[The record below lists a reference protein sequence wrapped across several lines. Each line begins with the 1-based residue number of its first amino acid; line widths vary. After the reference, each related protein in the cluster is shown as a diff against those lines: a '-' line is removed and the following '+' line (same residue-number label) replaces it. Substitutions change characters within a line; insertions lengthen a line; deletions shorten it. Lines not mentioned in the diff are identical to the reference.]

1 MRGLRLPLAALLTL
15 TATPLPAQVAVGRTL
30 LAPLPAPGPAL
41 LSVSAA
47 RPGAVSPSALFT
59 PGLAPIL
66 PTVALPTPAPT
77 ASVVS
82 AAAAAPSG
90 LGVAAAVAPSAAP
103 APRAAALPLKAV
115 QAVSAAASES
125 AREAQVVPGAAM
137 RDSLRWSAAFDGS
150 AAKPRSDDGVLAAPS
165 AAKRPSLLRPAAA
178 ALAVPAG
185 LKFLAPALPYAG
197 GLGVLAGTWL
207 AIRGMNRLLGAAAKW
222 RGWDPATVVVARL
235 GGEVALWAAGGSV
248 ALRVMGSDWSTVFAS
263 LGIGGL
269 AVTLA
274 TKEFLGN
281 LMRGIILMVDSPIRI
296 GDRILVA
303 DKPMRVVDMTFRSIV
318 LEETPGEFTLMTYS
332 SLASQAFTVLE
343 RASADAPSLSENPAP
358 APRRGAAFWAVSA
371 AVLAGAAALGFWFPA
386 TQPYL
391 YASSILGATALLER
405 LAMRGL
411 RKLAERRGW
420 SATGSAVTR
429 LGSSLALYAAGVVG
443 ALAMAGVPWNV
454 LLGGATVIGVA
465 LSVAASDIVSNL
477 LQAVWLLLSRPFRV
491 GDRVAV
497 GKAEGRVVDMTLR
510 FVVLEAEPGA
520 EGAARQVFVPYSVVA
535 AGPLR
540 VFRDY
545 PTRRRP

>member
-1 MRGLRLPLAALLTL
+1 AA
-15 TATPLPAQVAVGRTL
+15 QAV
-30 LAPLPAPGPAL
+30 
-41 LSVSAA
+41 
-47 RPGAVSPSALFT
+47 
-59 PGLAPIL
+59 
-66 PTVALPTPAPT
+66 
-77 ASVVS
+77 
-82 AAAAAPSG
+82 AAAAAP
-90 LGVAAAVAPSAAP
+90 AA
-103 APRAAALPLKAV
+103 RAEALPIKAAGTV
-115 QAVSAAASES
+115 AAVSAAASAQSREERAAPAS
-125 AREAQVVPGAAM
+125 AA
-137 RDSLRWSAAFDGS
+137 RDSLRWSAAFDG
-150 AAKPRSDDGVLAAPS
+150 AAARPRSDDAVPAAPT
-165 AAKRPSLLRPAAA
+165 AARRPALLHPAAA

-248 ALRVMGSDWSTVFAS
+248 ALRVMGSDWTTVFAS

-296 GDRILVA
+296 GDRILVG
-303 DKPMRVVDMTFRSIV
+303 DKAMRVVDMTFRSVV
-318 LEETPGEFTLMTYS
+318 LEESPGEFTLMTYS

-343 RASADAPSLSENPAP
+343 RTAADAPSAAQQPPS

-371 AVLAGAAALGFWFPA
+371 AVLAGAAALGFWFPTA
-386 TQPYL
+386 QPYL

-411 RKLAERRGW
+411 RALADRRGW

-429 LGSSLALYAAGVVG
+429 LGASLALYAAGVLG

-454 LLGGATVIGVA
+454 LLGGATVVGVA
-465 LSVAASDIVSNL
+465 LSVAASDIISNL

-520 EGAARQVFVPYSVVA
+520 DGAARQVFVPYSVVA